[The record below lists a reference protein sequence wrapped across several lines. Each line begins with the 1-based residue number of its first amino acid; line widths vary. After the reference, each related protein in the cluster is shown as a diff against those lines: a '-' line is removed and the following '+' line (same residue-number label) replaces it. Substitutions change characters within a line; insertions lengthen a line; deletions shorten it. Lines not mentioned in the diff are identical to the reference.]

1 MGSPSSKPIKR
12 IIIKDG
18 NIRSSI
24 QLLLVGVGWGGAYFG
39 SEISFWLG
47 IIGLCIA
54 AIGGYSGLAGSVGV
68 KPFKDKSP
76 RL

>member
-1 MGSPSSKPIKR
+1 MASPSSKPIKR
-12 IIIKDG
+12 IIIKDE

-24 QLLLVGVGWGGAYFG
+24 QLLLVGVGWGGGAYFG

-68 KPFKDKSP
+68 KPFKDK
-76 RL
+76 